1 MSDTAT
7 HFKNAILTRL
17 REAFRVNHQFAVAY
31 SPWSNGTCERMV
43 KEVVSSLCSI
53 LLEQRRA
60 VSVWVDVWPAVQWAL
75 KTAFRPRY
83 GTTPYH
89 VMFCRALRRLS
100 LCRRIRPSGN
110 DVLDDDQIKRAL
122 KDVLELQQQ
131 FHVQVQERV
140 AAERELSL
148 IHI

>member
-60 VSVWVDVWPAVQWAL
+60 VSVWVDVLPTVQWAHN
-75 KTAFRPRY
+75 TSFRPRY
-83 GTTPYH
+83 GSTPYY
-89 VMFCRALRRLS
+89 VMFGRAPTTSFSVLANS
-100 LCRRIRPSGN
+100 SAGEWNCN
-110 DVLDDDQIKRAL
+110 VLDDD
-122 KDVLELQQQ
+122 
-131 FHVQVQERV
+131 
-140 AAERELSL
+140 
-148 IHI
+148 